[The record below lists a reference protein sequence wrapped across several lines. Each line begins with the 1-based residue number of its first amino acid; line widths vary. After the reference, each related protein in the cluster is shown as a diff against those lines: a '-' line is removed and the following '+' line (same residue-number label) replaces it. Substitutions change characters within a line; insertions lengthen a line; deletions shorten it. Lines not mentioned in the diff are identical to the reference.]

1 MIRDATKTPVTF
13 YDEGLS
19 LEGDL
24 YAPDDIRP
32 REQRAGIVL
41 CHGYTSVKNIYLPD
55 KHLPAR

>member
-1 MIRDATKTPVTF
+1 MIRDAMKTPVTF
-13 YDEGLS
+13 YSEGLN
-19 LEGDL
+19 LESDL

-41 CHGYTSVKNIYLPD
+41 CHGYTGIKDIYFPD

>member
-1 MIRDATKTPVTF
+1 MKTPVTF
-13 YDEGLS
+13 YSEGLN

-41 CHGYTSVKNIYLPD
+41 CRGYTGVKDIYLPD
-55 KHLPAR
+55 KHPPAR